1 MEKITVLIVDKLSL
15 FRVGLRQVLSEQAD
29 FKLLDCDSNRDVFPL
44 VETKNPDVLLL
55 DIDYPSLNGLDL
67 SRRLVRRY
75 PGTRVVVM
83 SSHPD
88 DEQLFEVTK
97 TGAVAYL
104 DKNVSTEVL
113 VDTIR
118 RAYQGEYPINDS
130 LIAAPR
136 VAERVLRQFQHSVAM
151 EKTAE
156 DIMAR
161 LTPREAQILS
171 HIAEGMSNRQMAE
184 LLQISERTIKNH
196 VSAVLRK
203 LNANDRAHAVALAMR
218 RGWISLDE
226 EAVTASTN

>member
-1 MEKITVLIVDKLSL
+1 MAKLNFHQL
-15 FRVGLRQVLSEQAD
+15 WDAA
-29 FKLLDCDSNRDVFPL
+29 DVFPL

-156 DIMAR
+156 DIMAQ

-226 EAVTASTN
+226 EVVTASTN